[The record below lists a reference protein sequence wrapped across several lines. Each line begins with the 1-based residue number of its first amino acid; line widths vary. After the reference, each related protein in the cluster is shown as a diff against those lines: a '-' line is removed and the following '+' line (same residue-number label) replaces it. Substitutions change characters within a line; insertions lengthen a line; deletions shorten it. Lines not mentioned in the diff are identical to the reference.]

1 MSHLVKRDYRSFSAL
16 SLAVVLLGAAC
27 APQTNRA
34 GSGPSSPSQAEA
46 PRAPKV
52 LTIAMQRELKDF
64 TRFSGTAFGG
74 GQPGSGNNQ
83 IAKIAHNYLAF
94 EERGTGVIEPQLAAE
109 LPSVE
114 KGTWLINPDGSMDVI
129 WKLRPNVK
137 WHDGTSFTA
146 SDLVFGS
153 QLFRDADFPTVPDVR
168 LKLVESTSAPD
179 PLTFVV
185 HWSTTVSSATDPVD
199 FDPLPKHL
207 LEELYRSDKL
217 AIVSSPLISSAFV
230 GLGAYR
236 VDRWEPGVGI
246 EFVRFDDYYL
256 GRPSLDRVIVRYV
269 GDPNTM
275 LATIMAG
282 AVDIVLAPG
291 PDLQA
296 AAEVKKRW
304 EGTGSRVLTSLSGSQ
319 QFLRP
324 QFRTEYALPKN
335 GAPLLSVRRALYHGV
350 DHQSLT
356 EAAGNGLPP
365 AADSWLAPNHP
376 WRSLLESYVPQYP
389 YDPAKAL
396 QLLAEA
402 GWVRGAD
409 GVLTHAASGERFESK
424 IVARPTPEAEKTL
437 AVLADGWKRLGIQLQ
452 LEVLPSSLASDR
464 KTLGTVPV
472 ALMSSFPPSPTNLPP
487 MHSSQLASEANRWGG
502 TNYQGYS
509 NPRVDALMDRIRGT
523 IDVREQIPLHGQ
535 LVQEAYTD
543 VAFIPLY
550 WQVDPVFILKGI
562 NGIVANDTFNIAQW
576 TKD

>member
-1 MSHLVKRDYRSFSAL
+1 MALELSVAPACPPVSADASQMHQVLMNLCTNSWQALPAQRGRVVIALAPVELDATHAVDLPDLAPGRYLRL
-16 SLAVVLLGAAC
+16 SVSDTGAGMDVGTKARIFEPFFTTKPTGQGTGLGLAV
-27 APQTNRA
+27 
-34 GSGPSSPSQAEA
+34 
-46 PRAPKV
+46 
-52 LTIAMQRELKDF
+52 
-64 TRFSGTAFGG
+64 
-74 GQPGSGNNQ
+74 
-83 IAKIAHNYLAF
+83 
-94 EERGTGVIEPQLAAE
+94 
-109 LPSVE
+109 
-114 KGTWLINPDGSMDVI
+114 
-129 WKLRPNVK
+129 
-137 WHDGTSFTA
+137 
-146 SDLVFGS
+146 
-153 QLFRDADFPTVPDVR
+153 
-168 LKLVESTSAPD
+168 
-179 PLTFVV
+179 
-185 HWSTTVSSATDPVD
+185 
-199 FDPLPKHL
+199 
-207 LEELYRSDKL
+207 
-217 AIVSSPLISSAFV
+217 PLISSAFV